1 MARIRTLHSA
11 ARLTLGLALAAGLAA
26 CTQTEQRNAAVGA
39 AGGAIAGQ
47 LIGGDTES
55 TVAGAAIG
63 ATAGV
68 LVANAG
74 RNDRGQCLYED
85 RNGRRYYADC
95 P

>member
-1 MARIRTLHSA
+1 MKKFVLSLAMAGTLSA
-11 ARLTLGLALAAGLAA
+11 PIVG

-47 LIGGDTES
+47 LIGGNTES
-55 TVAGAAIG
+55 TIAGAVIG

-74 RNDRGQCLYED
+74 KNSAGQCLYE
-85 RNGRRYYADC
+85 RPNGRRFYARC

>member
-1 MARIRTLHSA
+1 MKKFVLS
-11 ARLTLGLALAAGLAA
+11 LGVAGLLAAPITA

-47 LIGGDTES
+47 LIGGNTES
-55 TVAGAAIG
+55 TVAGAVIG

-74 RNDRGQCLYED
+74 RNDRGQCLYRD
-85 RNGRRYYADC
+85 PRTGTRYYAAC